1 MLYVRVVSRE
11 TSLKTLVLQV
21 FLAETANSSACLPGK
36 MSKASLLIFP
46 VG

>member
-1 MLYVRVVSRE
+1 MLYVREVSRE
-11 TSLKTLVLQV
+11 TLLKIPCFAG

-36 MSKASLLIFP
+36 TSNASLLIFP